1 MDNGSPVSEA
11 YEPPFAYGGTIKK
24 VEINIEPS
32 SLSASDLQAVRDA
45 DRAAALAI
53 E

>member
-11 YEPPFAYGGTIKK
+11 YEPPFAYGGIIKK
-24 VEINIEPS
+24 VTINIQPS
-32 SLSASDLQAVRDA
+32 TLNASDQQVVRDGE
-45 DRAAALAI
+45 RAAAMTI

>member
-11 YEPPFAYGGTIKK
+11 YEPPFAYTGTINAIKIK
-24 VEINIEPS
+24 IGPS
-32 SLSASDLQAVRDA
+32 TLNASEQQTVRDM
-45 DRAAALAI
+45 RGAAAMTI

>member
-11 YEPPFAYGGTIKK
+11 YQPPFAYGGIIKK
-24 VEINIEPS
+24 VTINIQPS
-32 SLSASDLQAVRDA
+32 TLTASEQQTVRDA
-45 DRAAALAI
+45 ERAAALSI